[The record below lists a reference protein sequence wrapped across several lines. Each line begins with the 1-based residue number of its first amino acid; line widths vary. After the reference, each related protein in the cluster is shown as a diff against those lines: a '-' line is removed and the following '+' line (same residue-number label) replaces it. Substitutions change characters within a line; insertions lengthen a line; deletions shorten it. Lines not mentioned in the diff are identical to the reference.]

1 LVELWQTNQKFF
13 VLINC
18 QGLGYEIQILESFFL
33 KLKTNQISNKK
44 ITLWLKHIKKE
55 DSDLLFG
62 FTSKEQKNFFI
73 EILSIRGVGSQ
84 IGMGILNKFSISEVI
99 NAIKTQNK
107 KLICSVPGIGQKM
120 SDRLILELKN
130 KFKSELQFE
139 EEKAKDEFEIKDP
152 EINKMMQDL
161 KLTLQSLNYK
171 NKEINTIMPII
182 KESTLLAK
190 KEKNLSFENLLKIAK
205 NNLDKDSSN
214 IGRWRSIINKLKINF
229 MSLDTAEKQKLIETH
244 QVHSTDTG
252 SVEVQVAMLSKRIS
266 KLSDHLQGNIHDF
279 ASRQGLLKMIGKR
292 KRLLSYIKD
301 KNVQR
306 YQELVKK
313 IGIRGWS
320 QLMKKKQSKK
330 KTQN

>member
-1 LVELWQTNQKFF
+1 MISWINGDLVDSWQTNQKFF

-18 QGLGYEIQILESFFL
+18 QGLGYEIQILQPFFL

-84 IGMGILNKFSISEVI
+84 ISMGILNKFSINEVI

-130 KFKSELQFE
+130 KFKSEIQFE

-152 EINKMMQDL
+152 EINKMIEDL
-161 KLTLQSLNYK
+161 QLTLQSLNYK
-171 NKEINTIMPII
+171 NKEIKTILPILI
-182 KESTLLAK
+182 KEIDLLAK
-190 KEKNLSFENLLKIAK
+190 KENNLSFENLLKLAM
-205 NNLDKDSSN
+205 NYLDKESSN
-214 IGRWRSIINKLKINF
+214 IVG
-229 MSLDTAEKQKLIETH
+229 
-244 QVHSTDTG
+244 
-252 SVEVQVAMLSKRIS
+252 
-266 KLSDHLQGNIHDF
+266 
-279 ASRQGLLKMIGKR
+279 
-292 KRLLSYIKD
+292 
-301 KNVQR
+301 
-306 YQELVKK
+306 
-313 IGIRGWS
+313 
-320 QLMKKKQSKK
+320 
-330 KTQN
+330 

>member
-1 LVELWQTNQKFF
+1 MISWINGELVESWQTNQKFF

-33 KLKTNQISNKK
+33 KLKTNQISNKN

-84 IGMGILNKFSISEVI
+84 IGMGILNKFSIGEVI

-130 KFKSELQFE
+130 KFKSEIQFE

-152 EINKMMQDL
+152 EINKMIEDL
-161 KLTLQSLNYK
+161 QLTLQSLNYK
-171 NKEINTIMPII
+171 NKEIKTILPII
-182 KESTLLAK
+182 INEVDFLEK
-190 KEKNLSFENLLKIAK
+190 KENNLSFENLLKLAM
-205 NNLDKDSSN
+205 NYLDKESSN
-214 IGRWRSIINKLKINF
+214 IVS
-229 MSLDTAEKQKLIETH
+229 
-244 QVHSTDTG
+244 
-252 SVEVQVAMLSKRIS
+252 
-266 KLSDHLQGNIHDF
+266 
-279 ASRQGLLKMIGKR
+279 
-292 KRLLSYIKD
+292 
-301 KNVQR
+301 
-306 YQELVKK
+306 
-313 IGIRGWS
+313 
-320 QLMKKKQSKK
+320 
-330 KTQN
+330 

>member
-1 LVELWQTNQKFF
+1 MISWINGELVESWQTNQKFF

-44 ITLWLKHIKKE
+44 ITLWLKHIKKD

-130 KFKSELQFE
+130 KFKSEIQFE
-139 EEKAKDEFEIKDP
+139 EEKANDEFEIKDP
-152 EINKMMQDL
+152 EINKMIEDL
-161 KLTLQSLNYK
+161 QLTLQSLNYK
-171 NKEINTIMPII
+171 NKEIKTILPII
-182 KESTLLAK
+182 INEVDFLAK
-190 KEKNLSFENLLKIAK
+190 KENNLSFENLLKLAM
-205 NNLDKDSSN
+205 NYLDKESSN
-214 IGRWRSIINKLKINF
+214 I
-229 MSLDTAEKQKLIETH
+229 AC
-244 QVHSTDTG
+244 
-252 SVEVQVAMLSKRIS
+252 
-266 KLSDHLQGNIHDF
+266 
-279 ASRQGLLKMIGKR
+279 
-292 KRLLSYIKD
+292 
-301 KNVQR
+301 
-306 YQELVKK
+306 
-313 IGIRGWS
+313 
-320 QLMKKKQSKK
+320 
-330 KTQN
+330 